1 MEEESEMKF
10 SKLSACCLSAL
21 VLAISAGASRGEIL
35 VKEGESIAFMGDS
48 ITAQG
53 AGSPGGYVRLVIS
66 GLEANGVKATAIP
79 AGVSGH
85 KSNQML
91 ARLQKDVIDKK
102 PTWMTLSCGVNDVW
116 HGERGVP
123 LDEYKKNITAIV
135 DQAQA
140 AGVKVVLLTATM
152 IQEDASNEPNAKL
165 ASYNDFLRELAK
177 EKNLPLADLNA
188 LMQEGLKQRPEGS
201 KGNYFTNDGVHMGP
215 RGNQMM
221 AEGVL
226 TALGLDE
233 KQLETAREKW
243 LDTPDTVALRGN
255 LKMSQRQF
263 QKLEA
268 LAKEK
273 GMTVQQL
280 IDAELAKLLEASKN

>member
-1 MEEESEMKF
+1 
-10 SKLSACCLSAL
+10 
-21 VLAISAGASRGEIL
+21 
-35 VKEGESIAFMGDS
+35 
-48 ITAQG
+48 
-53 AGSPGGYVRLVIS
+53 
-66 GLEANGVKATAIP
+66 
-79 AGVSGH
+79 
-85 KSNQML
+85 ML